1 MSQETDR
8 DSGGGGEGHALLES
22 LISEGK
28 GRKDQ
33 VTKQEA
39 SFKKAASVRKS
50 SLTEQEVTCVTL
62 PVDRLHKGGISVER
76 SLQGE
81 GVVLGGT
88 ELELWAKGCNSDDRG
103 AI

>member
-8 DSGGGGEGHALLES
+8 GSGGGGEGHALLES

-28 GRKDQ
+28 GKKDQ

-39 SFKKAASVRKS
+39 SFKKAASVRKMSS

-62 PVDRLHKGGISVER
+62 PVDPAAQGRHFGREVIARRGSRAGRNRAGTVGER
-76 SLQGE
+76 MQF
-81 GVVLGGT
+81 
-88 ELELWAKGCNSDDRG
+88 
-103 AI
+103 

>member
-1 MSQETDR
+1 MSQETVR
-8 DSGGGGEGHALLES
+8 DSGGGGGGHALLES

-39 SFKKAASVRKS
+39 SFQKAASVRKMSS

-62 PVDRLHKGGISVER
+62 SVDRLHQGGISVER

-81 GVVLGGT
+81 GVMLGKT
-88 ELELWAKGCNSDDRG
+88 ELEL
-103 AI
+103 